1 MNMLRYGRKL
11 MKLIPCSR
19 LNKFIISNVALVILN
34 KLIIYSSLIS
44 NYLKMNDGSTQLRII
59 ILLYL
64 LSSVITYR

>member
-1 MNMLRYGRKL
+1 